1 MAKITRLTESDLNRL
16 VKKVINEQIQMMDVS
31 SDSDY
36 YQGRKREVSI
46 PFDDLAMLGM
56 FASQFCREKENLP
69 NCKDVRRLVSR
80 YNLFM

>member
-1 MAKITRLTESDLNRL
+1 MAKITRPTESDLNRL

-56 FASQFCREKENLP
+56 FATQFCREKENLP
-69 NCKDVRRLVSR
+69 DCKEVRRLVSR

>member
-1 MAKITRLTESDLNRL
+1 MAKIIKLNESDLNRL
-16 VKKVINEQIQMMDVS
+16 VARVIKEQVEMMDVS

-56 FASQFCREKENLP
+56 FATQFCREKENLP
-69 NCKDVRRLVSR
+69 DCKDVRRLVSR